1 MAGGFP
7 SAILQA
13 VKINRPTTGE
23 LRRLPE
29 AKPAAP
35 ASTVS
40 RAPPAAAGWAL
51 KGASTRPAGPAA
63 PVASS
68 KSVAEITAFDSASF
82 NATLDRTTGSR
93 NTAGN
98 KLTMLFDGAKS
109 FPERNKMIDS
119 AKESICLQT
128 FIFASDDTGWELANR
143 LAGKAKEGV
152 KVRVIY
158 DGMGSNRADPKMF
171 EMMKKAGVEVQA
183 YAKPTNQPWNLN
195 DRWHEKHLI
204 VDGKASIEGG
214 MNIANEYAFGG
225 SGKMVFSRGKTATE
239 PWRDADMK
247 LEGPAVHDTQAAF
260 LKNWETVGGKVSAE
274 ERTKLFPP
282 ISPALDGA
290 KVRVV
295 QHRPDQEGD
304 ANTTHLY
311 QQAIDT
317 ATKSITIEN
326 AYFLPP
332 KELRDALV
340 RAAHRGVDVKVM
352 TNSRASNDTGV
363 VSDAARY
370 FYDDL
375 IKAGVK
381 VFEKQGATVHA
392 KTATFDGAFS
402 LVGSANLNGRSDGR
416 DSEDVLAVRDNSVAK
431 QLESRFASGISQ
443 TKAVTSQELKGE
455 GFFVNLKQWALSTLA
470 WTF

>member
-1 MAGGFP
+1 
-7 SAILQA
+7 

-23 LRRLPE
+23 LRKSQLPD
-29 AKPAAP
+29 AKPAA
-35 ASTVS
+35 STAALTQT
-40 RAPPAAAGWAL
+40 RPAAAGWAA
-51 KGASTRPAGPAA
+51 KGPSTRPAAPAA
-63 PVASS
+63 LVAAS
-68 KSVAEITAFDSASF
+68 KAPAAITAFDAPSF
-82 NATLDRTTGSR
+82 NATLDRTTNSR

-109 FPERNKMIDS
+109 FPERNKMIDG
-119 AKESICLQT
+119 AKESINLQT

-143 LAGKAKEGV
+143 LAAKAREGV
-152 KVRVIY
+152 KVKVIY

-171 EMMKKAGVEVQA
+171 QMMQAAGVEVMP
-183 YAKPTNQPWNLN
+183 YAKPLDQPWNLN

-260 LKNWETVGGKVSAE
+260 LRNWESVGGKVGAE
-274 ERTKLFPP
+274 EKAKLFPP
-282 ISPALDGA
+282 LSPSVDGS

-304 ANTTHLY
+304 ANTTNLY
-311 QQAIDT
+311 RQAIDT
-317 ATKSITIEN
+317 ATRSITIEN

-381 VFEKQGATVHA
+381 VFEKQGATIHS

-416 DSEDVLAVRDNSVAK
+416 DSEDVLAVRDTTVAT
-431 QLESRFASGISQ
+431 QLEARFASGVSQ
-443 TKAVTSQELKGE
+443 TKPVTGQDLKNE
-455 GFFVNLKQWALSTLA
+455 GFFTNLKQWALSTLA

>member
-1 MAGGFP
+1 M
-7 SAILQA
+7 
-13 VKINRPTTGE
+13 KINRPTTGE
-23 LRRLPE
+23 LRQTQLPA
-29 AKPAAP
+29 AKPAAAP
-35 ASTVS
+35 AATQS
-40 RAPPAAAGWAL
+40 AKPAAAGWAA
-51 KGASTRPAGPAA
+51 KGASTRAAGPAA
-63 PVASS
+63 PVAQSRP
-68 KSVAEITAFDSASF
+68 APAITAFDTPSF

-93 NTAGN
+93 NTTGN

-109 FPERNKMIDS
+109 FPERNKMIDG
-119 AKESICLQT
+119 AKESINLQT
-128 FIFASDDTGWELANR
+128 FIFASDDTGWDLANR
-143 LAGKAKEGV
+143 LAAKAKEGV

-171 EMMKKAGVEVQA
+171 EMMKAAGVEVKP
-183 YAKPTNQPWNLN
+183 YAKPVDQPWNLN

-247 LEGPAVHDTQAAF
+247 LEGPAVHDTQGAF
-260 LKNWETVGGKVSAE
+260 IKNWETVGGKISPE
-274 ERTKLFPP
+274 EKARLLPP
-282 ISPALDGA
+282 ISPSVDGA

-295 QHRPDQEGD
+295 QHRPDQEAD
-304 ANTTHLY
+304 ANTTNLY
-311 QQAIDT
+311 RQAIDT

-340 RAAHRGVDVKVM
+340 RAAHRGVEVKVM

-381 VFEKQGATVHA
+381 VFEKQGATVHS

-416 DSEDVLAVRDNSVAK
+416 DSEDVLAVRDDAVAS
-431 QLESRFASGISQ
+431 QLEARFASGISQ
-443 TKAVTSQELKGE
+443 TKPVTTKELKNE
-455 GFFVNLKQWALSTLA
+455 GFLTNLKQWALSSLA

>member
-1 MAGGFP
+1 M
-7 SAILQA
+7 
-13 VKINRPTTGE
+13 KIAPKIGSTPT
-23 LRRLPE
+23 PE
-29 AKPAAP
+29 AKKTAPAA
-35 ASTVS
+35 A
-40 RAPPAAAGWAL
+40 APPAAAPGATKSAGWGL
-51 KGASTRPAGPAA
+51 KPASLRQAAPAA
-63 PVASS
+63 PISAQ
-68 KSVAEITAFDSASF
+68 KPAQEITAFDTPTF
-82 NATLDRTTGSR
+82 NATLDRTTNSR
-93 NTAGN
+93 NVAGN

-109 FPERNKMIDS
+109 FPERNKLIDG
-119 AKESICLQT
+119 AKDSINLQT
-128 FIFASDDTGWELANR
+128 FIFASDDTGWDLANR
-143 LAGKAKEGV
+143 LAKKASEGV

-158 DGMGSNRADPKMF
+158 DAIGSNRADPKMF
-171 EMMKKAGVEVQA
+171 EMMKKAGVEVMP
-183 YAKPTNQPWNLN
+183 YAKPLDQPWNIN

-214 MNIANEYAFGG
+214 MNIANEYALGG

-247 LEGPAVHDTQAAF
+247 LEGPAVHDVQTAF

-274 ERTKLFPP
+274 EKAKMFPP
-282 ISPALDGA
+282 MTPAADGS

-304 ANTTHLY
+304 TNTTALY
-311 QQAIDT
+311 RQAIDT

-340 RAAHRGVDVKVM
+340 RAAHRGVEVKVM

-363 VSDAARY
+363 VSDASRY

-381 VFEKQGATVHA
+381 VFEKQGGTLHS

-402 LVGSANLNGRSDGR
+402 IVGSANLNGRSDGR

-431 QLESRFASGISQ
+431 QLEQRFTTGMSE
-443 TKAVTSQELKGE
+443 TKQVTSADLKKE
-455 GFFVNLKQWALSTLA
+455 GFFTNLKQWALSSLA

>member
-1 MAGGFP
+1 M
-7 SAILQA
+7 
-13 VKINRPTTGE
+13 KINRPSSSD
-23 LRRLPE
+23 LRSLAQPAAE
-29 AKPAAP
+29 KPAPAADQAAKPGP
-35 ASTVS
+35 
-40 RAPPAAAGWAL
+40 AGWGL
-51 KGASTRPAGPAA
+51 KPASTRPAAPAA
-63 PVASS
+63 PLAPGKPAAAV
-68 KSVAEITAFDSASF
+68 TAFDSPSF
-82 NATLDRTTGSR
+82 NATLDRTTNSR
-93 NTAGN
+93 NTSGN

-109 FPERNKMIDS
+109 FPERNKLIDG
-119 AKESICLQT
+119 AKGSIHLQT

-143 LAGKAKEGV
+143 LAAKAREGV
-152 KVRVIY
+152 SVRVIY

-171 EMMKKAGVEVQA
+171 EMMKAAGVEVKA
-183 YAKPTNQPWNLN
+183 YAKPLDQPWNLN

-214 MNIANEYAFGG
+214 MNIANEYALGG

-239 PWRDADMK
+239 PWRDADIK

-260 LKNWETVGGKVSAE
+260 LRNWDTIGGKVSAE
-274 ERTKLFPP
+274 EKTKLFPP
-282 ISPALDGA
+282 ITPAVDGA

-304 ANTTHLY
+304 ANTTNLFR
-311 QQAIDT
+311 QAIDT
-317 ATKSITIEN
+317 STKSITIEN

-332 KELRDALV
+332 KELRDALI

-381 VFEKQGATVHA
+381 VFEKQGATLHS

-416 DSEDVLAVRDNSVAK
+416 DSEDVLAVRDGSVAR
-431 QLESRFASGISQ
+431 QLEDRFASGVSQ
-443 TKAVTSQELKGE
+443 TKPVTAQELKNE
-455 GFFVNLKQWALSTLA
+455 GVFKNLSQWALSTLA